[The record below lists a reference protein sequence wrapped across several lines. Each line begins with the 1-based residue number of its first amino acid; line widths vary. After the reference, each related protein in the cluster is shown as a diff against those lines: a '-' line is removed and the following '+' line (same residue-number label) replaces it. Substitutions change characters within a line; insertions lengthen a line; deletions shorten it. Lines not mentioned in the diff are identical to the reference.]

1 MTEIVKVTKTFKE
14 CFAILFLSSKAFFGL
29 KTNFKL
35 KPPSS
40 TSSASE
46 LFFASIRNF
55 LCVFFFARFNH
66 KISLSLSLPLSLIH
80 SLSPEISTH

>member
-29 KTNFKL
+29 KTNFKF

-40 TSSASE
+40 TSSE